1 MNRKTVLAVL
11 GLMMGAGYTAAACAQ
26 AKPET
31 LVKQRQA
38 AMVLMGKYFYGELR
52 PMAQGKRPYDAKIVA
67 RDTEYLDALS
77 RMPWDG
83 FDPRTKGVK
92 SGALPAVF
100 NEPAKFKEAQDRFLK
115 EVSALV
121 TAVKGGDESAIKNQI
136 LSVNKACG
144 SCHDDFREK
153 Q

>member
-52 PMAQGKRPYDAKIVA
+52 PMAQGTRPYDAKIVA

-77 RMPWDG
+77 RMP
-83 FDPRTKGVK
+83 
-92 SGALPAVF
+92 
-100 NEPAKFKEAQDRFLK
+100 
-115 EVSALV
+115 
-121 TAVKGGDESAIKNQI
+121 
-136 LSVNKACG
+136 
-144 SCHDDFREK
+144 
-153 Q
+153 